1 MIDKQLIEKKLRKI
15 EDFLRELKSVDFK
28 NLKEFKKNIVVKRF
42 VERNIEL
49 VIEQMI
55 DICKHFISG
64 LDLREPETYSDC
76 FEILAGEKV
85 ISEETVETFKTM
97 ARFRNILIHAY
108 DNVDDSITYGIYK
121 KHLEDF
127 KTFINEIRKCLQ
139 KGLRQ
144 PK

>member
-28 NLKEFKKNIVVKRF
+28 NLKEFKKDIIVKRF

-49 VIEQMI
+49 AIEQMI

-76 FEILAGEKV
+76 FEILADERV
-85 ISEETVETFKTM
+85 ISEKTVETFKTM

-108 DNVDDSITYGIYK
+108 DNIDDSITYGIYK
-121 KHLEDF
+121 KHLKDF
-127 KTFINEIRKCLQ
+127 RTFYTCNQEIPETKVNR
-139 KGLRQ
+139 
-144 PK
+144 